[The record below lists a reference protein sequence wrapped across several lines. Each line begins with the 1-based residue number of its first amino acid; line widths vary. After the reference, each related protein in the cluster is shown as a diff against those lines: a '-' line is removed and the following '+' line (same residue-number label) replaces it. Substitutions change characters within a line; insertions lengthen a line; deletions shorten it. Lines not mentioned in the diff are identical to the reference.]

1 MKNIETEIPE
11 PPVACVPGGVPVD
24 KRERWIE
31 MATEIYASVLE
42 VKDLPNGYSLRLPND
57 PTSLILI
64 AEYVSLDRLCCEFVN
79 WNIEVER
86 SKGPVWLHL
95 TGGRGVKEY
104 FKTGFESI
112 TLLREEV
119 ARAAGFDTSN
129 RKPWSMPV
137 DPTQPLHTFKT

>member
-1 MKNIETEIPE
+1 MKNIETEMQE
-11 PPVACVPGGVPVD
+11 PPVACVPGGVAAD
-24 KRERWIE
+24 KRERWIKV
-31 MATEIYASVLE
+31 ATEVYDTVQE
-42 VKDLPNGYSLRLPND
+42 VKELPNGYSLRLPND
-57 PTSLILI
+57 QAMLILL

-86 SKGPVWLHL
+86 ARGPVWLHL

-112 TLLREEV
+112 VLLREEV

-137 DPTQPLHTFKT
+137 NPAQPLHTLKI